1 MDLISVGSQVLL
13 FVTGRG
19 SVIGAPVAP
28 LVKITGNAE
37 TFRNLEGDVD
47 FNAGRLLTGERSLDE
62 LGDELVALTIETARG
77 TPTKPE
83 RLGHREYFVMYKH
96 QDTPPLEIGCR
107 A

>member
-37 TFRNLEGDVD
+37 TYRNLEGDVD

-77 TPTKPE
+77 MPTKPE